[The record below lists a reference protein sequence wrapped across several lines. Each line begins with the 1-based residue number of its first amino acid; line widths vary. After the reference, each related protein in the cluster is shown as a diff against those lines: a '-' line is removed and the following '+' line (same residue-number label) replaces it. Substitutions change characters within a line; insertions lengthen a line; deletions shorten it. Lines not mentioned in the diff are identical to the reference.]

1 MKEVVMEKI
10 QLNYHLKLQEMCDC
24 YMETDYLAKMQDMVG
39 AESNDIEEDAVKYM
53 ALAILYAI
61 TRKAEKLSLKKKGDE
76 LSVRIKVNNKEDLP
90 QPSAAVVDKVFQI
103 MREILHIDEDK
114 GEMDLS
120 LGLRTGEVNVH
131 VKVKGQGDKQSLKV
145 KFPTL

>member
-1 MKEVVMEKI
+1 MEKI

-24 YMETDYLAKMQDMVG
+24 YMETDYLAKMQGMVG
-39 AESNDIEEDAVKYM
+39 AESKDIDEDAVKYL

-76 LSVRIKVNNKEDLP
+76 LSVRIKADQKEDLP
-90 QPSAAVVDKVFQI
+90 QPSAVVVDKVFQI

-131 VKVKGQGDKQSLKV
+131 VRVKGQGDKQSLKV

>member
-1 MKEVVMEKI
+1 MEKI

-24 YMETDYLAKMQDMVG
+24 YMETDYLAKMQSMVG
-39 AESNDIEEDAVKYM
+39 AESKDIDEDAIKYL
-53 ALAILYAI
+53 ALVILYAI

-76 LSVRIKVNNKEDLP
+76 LSVRIKAGEKEDLP
-90 QPSAAVVDKVFQI
+90 QPSPEVVDKGFQI
-103 MREILHIDEDK
+103 MREILHINEDK

-131 VKVKGQGDKQSLKV
+131 VKVKGQGDKQSLKI

>member
-1 MKEVVMEKI
+1 
-10 QLNYHLKLQEMCDC
+10 
-24 YMETDYLAKMQDMVG
+24 METDYLAKMQGMVG
-39 AESNDIEEDAVKYM
+39 AESKDIEEDAVKYL
-53 ALAILYAI
+53 ALAMLYAI

-76 LSVRIKVNNKEDLP
+76 LSVRIKADQKEDLP
-90 QPSAAVVDKVFQI
+90 QPSAIVMDKVFQI

-120 LGLRTGEVNVH
+120 LGLRTGEVNVY

>member
-1 MKEVVMEKI
+1 MEKI

-24 YMETDYLAKMQDMVG
+24 YMETDFLANMQGMVG
-39 AESNDIEEDAVKYM
+39 AESKDLEEDAVKYL
-53 ALAILYAI
+53 ALTVLYAI
-61 TRKAEKLSLKKKGDE
+61 TRKAAKLTIKKKGDD
-76 LSVRIKVNNKEDLP
+76 LSVRIKADEKEDLP
-90 QPSAAVVDKVFQI
+90 HPSAVVADKVFQV

-131 VKVKGQGDKQSLKV
+131 VKVKGQGDKQSLKI

>member
-1 MKEVVMEKI
+1 MEKI

-24 YMETDYLAKMQDMVG
+24 YMETDFLANMEGMVG
-39 AESNDIEEDAVKYM
+39 AKSKDLEEDAVKYL
-53 ALAILYAI
+53 ALTVLYAI
-61 TRKAEKLSLKKKGDE
+61 TRKAAKLTIKKKGDD
-76 LSVRIKVNNKEDLP
+76 LSVRIKADEKEDLP
-90 QPSAAVVDKVFQI
+90 HPSAVVADKVFQV

-131 VKVKGQGDKQSLKV
+131 VKVKGQGDKQSLKI

>member
-1 MKEVVMEKI
+1 MEKI

-24 YMETDYLAKMQDMVG
+24 YMETDFLANMQGMVG
-39 AESNDIEEDAVKYM
+39 AESKDLEEDAVKYL
-53 ALAILYAI
+53 ALTVLYAI
-61 TRKAEKLSLKKKGDE
+61 TRKAAKLTIKKKGDD
-76 LSVRIKVNNKEDLP
+76 LSVRIKADEKEDLP
-90 QPSAAVVDKVFQI
+90 HPSAVVADKIFQI
-103 MREILHIDEDK
+103 MREILHIDEEK

-131 VKVKGQGDKQSLKV
+131 VKVKGQGDKQSLKI

>member
-1 MKEVVMEKI
+1 MEKI

-24 YMETDYLAKMQDMVG
+24 YMETDYLAKMQGMVG
-39 AESNDIEEDAVKYM
+39 TESNDIEEDAVKYM

-76 LSVRIKVNNKEDLP
+76 LSVRIKVDEKEDLP
-90 QPSAAVVDKVFQI
+90 QPSAVVVDKVFQI

>member
-1 MKEVVMEKI
+1 MEKI

-24 YMETDYLAKMQDMVG
+24 YMETDFLANMQGMVG
-39 AESNDIEEDAVKYM
+39 AESKDFEEDAVKYL
-53 ALAILYAI
+53 ALTILYAI
-61 TRKAEKLSLKKKGDE
+61 TRKAAKLTIKKKEDD
-76 LSVRIKVNNKEDLP
+76 LSVRIKADEKEDLP
-90 QPSAAVVDKVFQI
+90 HPSAVVADKVFQV

>member
-1 MKEVVMEKI
+1 MEKI
-10 QLNYHLKLQEMCDC
+10 QLNHHLKLQEMCDC
-24 YMETDYLAKMQDMVG
+24 YMETDFLANMQGMAG
-39 AESNDIEEDAVKYM
+39 SESNDVEEDAVKYL

-61 TRKAEKLSLKKKGDE
+61 TRKAAKLSLKKKGDE
-76 LSVRIKVNNKEDLP
+76 LSVRIKADEKEDLP
-90 QPSAAVVDKVFQI
+90 QPSAAVVDRVFQI

-131 VKVKGQGDKQSLKV
+131 VKVKGQGDQQSLKV
-145 KFPTL
+145 KFPAL

>member
-1 MKEVVMEKI
+1 MEKI

-24 YMETDYLAKMQDMVG
+24 YMETDFLANMQGMAG
-39 AESNDIEEDAVKYM
+39 AESKDIEEDAVKYL

-61 TRKAEKLSLKKKGDE
+61 TRKAAKLSLKKKGDE
-76 LSVRIKVNNKEDLP
+76 LSVRIKADQKEDLP
-90 QPSAAVVDKVFQI
+90 QPSAVVVDKVFQI

-131 VKVKGQGDKQSLKV
+131 VKVKGQGDQQSLKV
-145 KFPTL
+145 KFPAL

>member
-1 MKEVVMEKI
+1 MEKI
-10 QLNYHLKLQEMCDC
+10 QLNHHLKLQEMCDC
-24 YMETDYLAKMQDMVG
+24 YMETDFLANMQGMAG
-39 AESNDIEEDAVKYM
+39 SESNDVEEDAVKYL

-61 TRKAEKLSLKKKGDE
+61 TRKAAKLSLKKKSDE
-76 LSVRIKVNNKEDLP
+76 LSVRIKADEKEDLP
-90 QPSAAVVDKVFQI
+90 QPSAAVVDRVFQI

-131 VKVKGQGDKQSLKV
+131 VKVKGQGDQQSLKV
-145 KFPTL
+145 KFPAL

>member
-1 MKEVVMEKI
+1 MEKI

-24 YMETDYLAKMQDMVG
+24 YMETDYLANMQGMAG
-39 AESNDIEEDAVKYM
+39 AVSKDVEEDAVKYL
-53 ALAILYAI
+53 ALIMLYAI
-61 TRKAEKLSLKKKGDE
+61 TRKAGKLSLKKKGDDV
-76 LSVRIKVNNKEDLP
+76 SVRIKADQKEDLP
-90 QPSAAVVDKVFQI
+90 QPSAVIIDKVFQV
-103 MREILHIDEDK
+103 MREILHIEEDK

-131 VKVKGQGDKQSLKV
+131 VKVKGQDDKQSLKV

>member
-1 MKEVVMEKI
+1 MEKI

-24 YMETDYLAKMQDMVG
+24 YMETDFLANMQGMVG
-39 AESNDIEEDAVKYM
+39 AESKDLEEDAVKYL
-53 ALAILYAI
+53 ALTVLYAI
-61 TRKAEKLSLKKKGDE
+61 TRKAAKLTIKKKGDD
-76 LSVRIKVNNKEDLP
+76 LSVRIKADEKEDLP
-90 QPSAAVVDKVFQI
+90 HPSAVVADKIFQI

-131 VKVKGQGDKQSLKV
+131 VKVKGQGDKQSLKI

>member
-1 MKEVVMEKI
+1 MEKI

-24 YMETDYLAKMQDMVG
+24 YMETDYLAKMQGMVG
-39 AESNDIEEDAVKYM
+39 AESKDIEEDAVKYL
-53 ALAILYAI
+53 ALTILYAI
-61 TRKAEKLSLKKKGDE
+61 TRKAAKLSLKKKGDE
-76 LSVRIKVNNKEDLP
+76 LSVRIKAEEKEDLP
-90 QPSAAVVDKVFQI
+90 HPSADVVGKVFQI

-131 VKVKGQGDKQSLKV
+131 VEVKGQGDRQSLKV

>member
-1 MKEVVMEKI
+1 MEKI

-24 YMETDYLAKMQDMVG
+24 YMETDYLAKMQGMVG

-76 LSVRIKVNNKEDLP
+76 LSVRIKVDEKEDLP
-90 QPSAAVVDKVFQI
+90 QPSAVVVDKVFQI

>member
-1 MKEVVMEKI
+1 MEKI

-24 YMETDYLAKMQDMVG
+24 YMETDYLAKMQGMVG

-76 LSVRIKVNNKEDLP
+76 LLVRIKVDEKEDLP
-90 QPSAAVVDKVFQI
+90 QPSAVVVDKVFQI

-131 VKVKGQGDKQSLKV
+131 VKIKGQGDKQSLKI

>member
-1 MKEVVMEKI
+1 MEKI

-24 YMETDYLAKMQDMVG
+24 YMETDFLANMQGMVG
-39 AESNDIEEDAVKYM
+39 AESKDLEEDAVKYL
-53 ALAILYAI
+53 ALTVLYAI
-61 TRKAEKLSLKKKGDE
+61 TRKAAKLNIKKKGDDI
-76 LSVRIKVNNKEDLP
+76 SVRIKADEKEDLP
-90 QPSAAVVDKVFQI
+90 HPSAVVADKVFQV

-131 VKVKGQGDKQSLKV
+131 VKVKGQGDKQSLKI

>member
-1 MKEVVMEKI
+1 MEKI

-24 YMETDYLAKMQDMVG
+24 YMETDFLAKMQGMVG
-39 AESNDIEEDAVKYM
+39 SESKDIDEDAVKYM

-76 LSVRIKVNNKEDLP
+76 LSVRIKADEKEDLP
-90 QPSAAVVDKVFQI
+90 QPSAVVVEKVLQI

-120 LGLRTGEVNVH
+120 LGLRTGEINVH

-145 KFPTL
+145 KFPSQ

>member
-1 MKEVVMEKI
+1 MEKI

-24 YMETDYLAKMQDMVG
+24 YMETDFLANMQGMVG
-39 AESNDIEEDAVKYM
+39 AESKDFEEDAVKYL
-53 ALAILYAI
+53 ALTILYAI
-61 TRKAEKLSLKKKGDE
+61 TRKAAKLTIKKKGDD
-76 LSVRIKVNNKEDLP
+76 LSVRIKADEKEDLP
-90 QPSAAVVDKVFQI
+90 HPSAVVADKVFQV

-131 VKVKGQGDKQSLKV
+131 VKVKGQGDKQSLKI

>member
-1 MKEVVMEKI
+1 MEKI
-10 QLNYHLKLQEMCDC
+10 QLNHHLKLQEMCDC
-24 YMETDYLAKMQDMVG
+24 YMETDFLANMQGMAG
-39 AESNDIEEDAVKYM
+39 AVSKDVEEDAVKYL

-61 TRKAEKLSLKKKGDE
+61 TRKATKLTLKKKGNE
-76 LSVRIKVNNKEDLP
+76 LSVRIKADGKEDLP
-90 QPSAAVVDKVFQI
+90 QASAVVIDKVFLV
-103 MREILHIDEDK
+103 MREILHIEEEK

-145 KFPTL
+145 KFPKL

>member
-1 MKEVVMEKI
+1 MEKI

-24 YMETDYLAKMQDMVG
+24 YMETDYLAKMQGMVG
-39 AESNDIEEDAVKYM
+39 AESKDIEEDAVKYL
-53 ALAILYAI
+53 ALAMLYAI

-76 LSVRIKVNNKEDLP
+76 LSVRIKADQKEDLP
-90 QPSAAVVDKVFQI
+90 QPSAVVVDKVFQI

-131 VKVKGQGDKQSLKV
+131 VKVKGQGDRQSLKV

>member
-1 MKEVVMEKI
+1 MEKI

-24 YMETDYLAKMQDMVG
+24 YMETDFLAKMQGMVG
-39 AESNDIEEDAVKYM
+39 SESKDIEEDAVKYM

-76 LSVRIKVNNKEDLP
+76 LSVRIKADEKEDLP
-90 QPSAAVVDKVFQI
+90 HPSAVVADKIFQI
-103 MREILHIDEDK
+103 MREILHIDEEK

-120 LGLRTGEVNVH
+120 LGLRTGEVNIH
-131 VKVKGQGDKQSLKV
+131 VKVKGQGDKQSLKI

>member
-1 MKEVVMEKI
+1 MEKI

-24 YMETDYLAKMQDMVG
+24 YMETDFLANMQGMVG
-39 AESNDIEEDAVKYM
+39 AESKDLEEDAVKYL
-53 ALAILYAI
+53 ALTVLYAI
-61 TRKAEKLSLKKKGDE
+61 TRKAVKLTIKKKGDD
-76 LSVRIKVNNKEDLP
+76 LSVRIKADEKEDLP
-90 QPSAAVVDKVFQI
+90 HPSAVVADKVFQV

-131 VKVKGQGDKQSLKV
+131 VKVKGQGDKQSLKI
-145 KFPTL
+145 KLPTL